1 MRAAGPRQQVRAQRF
16 DAAGQLWYNDLE
28 RKTKSPD
35 RDILARFGEKEIV
48 LMAEASTQRGGRP
61 SLPMQGVPQ
70 PTRDEVLNL
79 PRVHI
84 SSHPVM
90 AHKMTALRDKNTAP
104 PEFYRLVKEIG
115 ALLAYEATA
124 GLALEPHEIETPMG
138 PMTGR
143 RLAGGIGVTPI
154 LRAGLGLAEAF
165 REVIPDI
172 QVWHLGLRRDED
184 TLQALEYYNRLPHK
198 VDLQVAYAIDPMLA
212 TGGSAIDAINILKR
226 RGIPRLSYVCIIAAP
241 YGLLKLSQTH
251 PDIDIYIAA
260 LDESLNEKGYILP
273 GLGDAG
279 DRQFGTF

>member
-1 MRAAGPRQQVRAQRF
+1 
-16 DAAGQLWYNDLE
+16 
-28 RKTKSPD
+28 
-35 RDILARFGEKEIV
+35 
-48 LMAEASTQRGGRP
+48 
-61 SLPMQGVPQ
+61 MQGVAQ
-70 PTRDEVLNL
+70 PSREEVLHL
-79 PRVHI
+79 PHVYI

-90 AHKMTALRDKNTAP
+90 AHKITALRDKNTQP

-115 ALLAYEATA
+115 ALLAYESTTN
-124 GLALEPHEIETPMG
+124 LALEPSPIETPMG
-138 PMTGR
+138 PMVGQ

-165 REVIPDI
+165 RDVIPDI

-184 TLQALEYYNRLPHK
+184 TLQAMEYYNRLPHK

-212 TGGSAIDAINILKR
+212 TGGSAIDAINVLKR

-251 PDIDIYIAA
+251 PDIDIYVAA
-260 LDESLNEKGYILP
+260 LDETLNDKGYILP

>member
-1 MRAAGPRQQVRAQRF
+1 
-16 DAAGQLWYNDLE
+16 
-28 RKTKSPD
+28 
-35 RDILARFGEKEIV
+35 
-48 LMAEASTQRGGRP
+48 MAETTTQSSGQPG
-61 SLPMQGVPQ
+61 LPMQGVAQ
-70 PTRDEVLNL
+70 PTREEVMSL

-90 AHKMTALRDKNTAP
+90 AAKITALRDRNTSP

-115 ALLAYEATA
+115 ALLAYEATVS
-124 GLALEPHEIETPMG
+124 LALEPWPIETPMG
-138 PMTGR
+138 PMIGP
-143 RLAGGIGVTPI
+143 RLAGGIGVMPI

-165 REVIPDI
+165 REVLPDI
-172 QVWHLGLRRDED
+172 QVWHLGLRRDEH
-184 TLQALEYYNRLPHK
+184 TLQAMEYYNQLPHT

-241 YGLLKLSQTH
+241 YGLLKLAQTH
-251 PDIDIYIAA
+251 PDIDMYIGA
-260 LDESLNEKGYILP
+260 LDECLNDIGYILP